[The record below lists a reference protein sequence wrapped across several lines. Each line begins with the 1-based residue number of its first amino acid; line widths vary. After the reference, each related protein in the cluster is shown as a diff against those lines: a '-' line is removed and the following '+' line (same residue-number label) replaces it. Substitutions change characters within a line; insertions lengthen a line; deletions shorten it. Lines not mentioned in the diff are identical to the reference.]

1 MDRMRRR
8 MSQMSADLGDN
19 VSRALDFME
28 ERTKKGATNFR
39 DEVKSFCLQT
49 SIKGVPRVIKTKNY
63 FLRAVWAIGVCAL
76 LGMCQ
81 NFDS

>member
-1 MDRMRRR
+1 

-28 ERTKKGATNFR
+28 ERTKKGATHFR

-81 NFDS
+81 NFYS